1 VAEEKLSKT
10 KLLEQLRHFT
20 GTEQY
25 HKTGYRTVATDG
37 VLFLFENAEC
47 FWLGT
52 IIDSV
57 FHKFTEDFVVVKLTV
72 NEDRSAKV
80 VIDNGMD
87 QSDEFEAKRYRCF
100 HEQEI
105 PFTDFVLD
113 ELKLY
118 VQGKVILLPSEY

>member
-1 VAEEKLSKT
+1 VAEEKLSKAE
-10 KLLEQLRHFT
+10 LLQQLRHFT

-25 HKTGYRTVATDG
+25 HKTGDRTVATDG
-37 VLFLFENAEC
+37 VLFLADEGEC
-47 FWLGT
+47 HWLLSV
-52 IIDSV
+52 IDSV

-72 NEDRSAKV
+72 NEGRSAKV

-87 QSDEFEAKRYRCF
+87 LNDKFEAMRYRCF
-100 HEQEI
+100 HKQEI

>member
-1 VAEEKLSKT
+1 MTKEKLSKAE
-10 KLLEQLRHFT
+10 LLKQLRYFT

-25 HKTGYRTVATDG
+25 HKTGYQTISTDG
-37 VLFLFENAEC
+37 VLFLFENGEC

-52 IIDSV
+52 LIDSV
-57 FHKFTEDFVVVKLTV
+57 FHKFTEDFIVVKLTV
-72 NEDRSAKV
+72 NEDHSAKV

-87 QSDEFEAKRYRCF
+87 MNDPIEKKRYRCF
-100 HEQEI
+100 HEQDI